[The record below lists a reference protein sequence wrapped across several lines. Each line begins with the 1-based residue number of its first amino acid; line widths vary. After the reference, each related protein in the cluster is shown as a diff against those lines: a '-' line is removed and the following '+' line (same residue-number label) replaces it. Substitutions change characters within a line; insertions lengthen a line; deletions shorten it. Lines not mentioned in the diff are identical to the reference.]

1 VNGPTNTHDGPGL
14 VGYGAFLRP
23 DARPSNQDD
32 AVDSP
37 LAPATAPEPRHAA
50 GGPINALSPT
60 LTRSTEP
67 QRAALADGPPHATLA
82 VSDTSPAAPQLPTV
96 PAEFGDIPTAEGARL
111 RSTKGMRGALN
122 KVGFRFG
129 LSRSEQSEQDR
140 LDRIRRPLPVMYQVA
155 VISVKG
161 GVGKTTTAV
170 TLASTFARM
179 RPDRVLAVDANPHF
193 GDLATR
199 SSRHPYGLTLRD
211 LVQAPDTSVFSSV
224 LAYAV
229 TNAADL
235 SIVASPW
242 RSELDEPLSGGEFA
256 AAAEILRRHFNLVL
270 VDCGSGVLDSATGR
284 VLATSHALVVVASAT
299 FGGLNGAVAT
309 YSWLHAHGLQHLIA
323 RSVVAVVNQ
332 HPVKP
337 NIDLSKVGELFSRAQ
352 RPTYLL
358 PYDAHLAEGGSIDLR
373 LLDGRTRLAFEEL
386 AAGLVDFAPTMAE
399 VPR

>member
-1 VNGPTNTHDGPGL
+1 VNGPTNTDDGPGL

-23 DARPSNQDD
+23 DSPPSNRDD

-37 LAPATAPEPRHAA
+37 MAWAAAAEPRHAA
-50 GGPINALSPT
+50 GGPVNALPPT
-60 LTRSTEP
+60 PTRSTEP
-67 QRAALADGPPHATLA
+67 QRDADKS
-82 VSDTSPAAPQLPTV
+82 VAAPQLPTV
-96 PAEFGDIPTAEGARL
+96 PAEFGAIPTVEGARL

-129 LSRSEQSEQDR
+129 LSRSEQSAQDR
-140 LDRIRRPLPVMYQVA
+140 LDRVRRPLPVMYQVA

-170 TLASTFARM
+170 TLASTFAKM

-211 LVQAPDTSVFSSV
+211 LVQAPDTSAFSSV

-242 RSELDEPLSGGEFA
+242 RSELDEPLSASEFA